1 MKGPL
6 RFLLWALLLLAPA
19 CGSDLVWFVS
29 WNTGDIEEGGL
40 VVVIGTPHS
49 QPLKSVELIEGEIPA
64 GMHVE
69 SDGTVQGV
77 PEEAGHFDFTLRL
90 TETSGRVLQKSYS
103 VEVDSESVQR

>member
-1 MKGPL
+1 MKRPFVL
-6 RFLLWALLLLAPA
+6 LLWVLLLLAPA
-19 CGSDLVWFVS
+19 CGDVVWFVS

-40 VVVIGTPHS
+40 IVVIGTPHT
-49 QPLKSVELIEGEIPA
+49 QPLKSVELVEGEIPA
-64 GMHVE
+64 GMQIE
-69 SDGTVQGV
+69 NDGTVQGI